1 MFRSFFSIILLVAV
15 LMTACHSPSDNGD
28 HDQLPYLNATLSAEA
43 RVADLLS
50 RMTLDEKIAQMCQYV
65 GLQHMKEA
73 EQNLSK
79 EEMEK
84 SDAHGFYPGLHST
97 DVAQLVEQG
106 LIGSFLHVVE
116 VEEANYLQS
125 LAQKSRL
132 KIPLLIGIDA
142 IHGTGLVKGATI
154 YPTPI
159 GLAST
164 WDTALVK
171 KMSVETANEM
181 RATGATWTFTPNLDV
196 AREAR
201 WGRVGE
207 TFGEDPFLVSEMGV
221 AMIEGLQASA
231 SPDSFNVIA
240 CAKHLIAGSESVNG
254 LNGAPTDL
262 SERTIREVFLPPY
275 RAAVEAGVFSVM
287 TAHNE
292 LNGIACHADKWMM
305 TDVLRGELG
314 FDGFI
319 VSDWMD
325 IERLATRHF
334 VAENQKEACYQTIDA
349 GMDMHMHGPDYLE
362 PVRELVQEG
371 RLTEERINESVR
383 RLLVAKFKLGLFEN
397 PYADATQKDDVL
409 FQPEHQKTALEAAQK
424 SIVLLKN
431 ENNLL
436 PLTKGRYKKIFV
448 TGPNAHNQT
457 ITGDWTG
464 LQPEAN
470 ITTILEGLQQLDP
483 ACQFDFQAVGSNPRH
498 VQAQHVTEAKKRAA
512 QADLAIVVVG
522 ENSMRWE
529 WDEKTCGENS
539 ARSDIGL
546 AGLQQQLV
554 EAVHQTGT
562 PTIVVLV
569 NGRPLA
575 TEWIADH
582 IPALVEAWEPGS
594 FGGLAVAQILYGQVN
609 PSGKLPITIPRS
621 AGHQLS
627 VYNHKPS
634 HYFHK
639 YVMGESGPLYP
650 FGYGLSY
657 TAFNYQNLQ
666 VASQTISSDQKLL
679 LKVEVT
685 NTGHRAGEEVVQLYI
700 NDKYS
705 SVTRPVKE
713 LKAYRRVS
721 LEPGETR
728 QVTFTITPDMLRFL
742 DKAMKPI
749 IEAGEFTAMVGG
761 SSRDKD
767 LLSIPFYVEN

>member
-1 MFRSFFSIILLVAV
+1 MIKSFFYILLLVAV
-15 LMTACHSPSDNGD
+15 VSTACQSPHQSGD
-28 HDQLPYLNATLSAEA
+28 KNQPPYLNASLSTNS
-43 RVADLLS
+43 RVEDLLN

-97 DVAQLVEQG
+97 DVANLVEQG
-106 LIGSFLHVVE
+106 LIGSFLHVVD

-142 IHGTGLVKGATI
+142 IHGTALVKGATV

-164 WDTALVK
+164 WDTALVR
-171 KMSVETANEM
+171 KMSVETAKEM
-181 RATGATWTFTPNLDV
+181 RATGATWTFTPNVDV
-196 AREAR
+196 ARDAR

-207 TFGEDPFLVSEMGV
+207 TFGEAPYLVAEMGV

-262 SERTIREVFLPPY
+262 SERTIREVYLPPY
-275 RAAVEAGVFSVM
+275 KAAVDAGVFSVM

-349 GMDMHMHGPDYLE
+349 GMDMHMHGPNYLE
-362 PVRELVQEG
+362 PVKELVKEG

-383 RLLVAKFKLGLFEN
+383 RLLEAKFKLGLFEN
-397 PYADATQKDDVL
+397 PYADAQTKDAIL
-409 FQPEHQKTALEAAQK
+409 FQAEHQQTALEAAQK

-431 ENNLL
+431 EKNLL
-436 PLTKGRYKKIFV
+436 PLAKGKYKKILV

-457 ITGDWTG
+457 IIGDWTG
-464 LQPEAN
+464 QQPDEN
-470 ITTILEGLQQLDP
+470 ITTILEGLQAADP
-483 ACQFDFQAVGSNPRH
+483 NCQFDFQDVGHNPRH
-498 VQAQHVTEAKKRAA
+498 VTKQHVAEAKAKASK
-512 QADLAIVVVG
+512 ADLAIVVVG
-522 ENSMRWE
+522 ENSYRWE

-539 ARSDIGL
+539 ARPDISL
-546 AGLQQQLV
+546 AGLQQELV
-554 EAVHQTGT
+554 EAVYKSGT

-569 NGRPLA
+569 NGRPLG
-575 TEWIADH
+575 TEWIAEQV
-582 IPALVEAWEPGS
+582 PALVEAWEPGS
-594 FGGLAVAQILYGQVN
+594 FGGQAVAQVLYGEVN
-609 PSGKLPITIPRS
+609 PSGKLPLTIPRS

-627 VYNHKPS
+627 IYNHKPS
-634 HYFHK
+634 HYFHQ
-639 YVMGESGPLYP
+639 YVTGKTGPLFP

-657 TAFNYQNLQ
+657 THYNYQNLQ
-666 VASQTISSDQKLL
+666 LSAQSISAKESIH

-685 NTGHRAGEEVVQLYI
+685 NTGQRTGDEVVQLYI
-700 NDKYS
+700 RDQYS

-713 LKAYRRVS
+713 LKAFRRLT

-728 QVTFTITPDMLRFL
+728 QVTFTITPDMLQFL
-742 DKAMKPI
+742 DKDLKPV
-749 IEAGEFTAMVGG
+749 IESGEFRAMVGG
-761 SSRDKD
+761 SSRDED
-767 LLSIPFYVEN
+767 LLSIPFYIK